1 MIMPHRDSIMKG
13 YAMKLVRGFSRV
25 VIRIM
30 P

>member
-13 YAMKLVRGFSRV
+13 YAIKLVTGFSKV